1 MAQPPSGCSSQPSRH
16 SVTSRPIVSYKDGIL
31 SGIYGLTSLASAARI
46 SLLPPVLPRPRK
58 LSQTRSGVSW
68 RRDLCCDVQT
78 DLNREKSAVALLS
91 VVSNSIL
98 MVSKLLIGMA
108 IGSVSVISEAIHSGV
123 DLVAA
128 CIALVAVRTSG
139 KPADDDHPFG
149 HGKIENISGTV
160 EALLIFV
167 AAIWIIVEASKKL
180 IQRQPLEA
188 VGWGIG
194 VMLLSAVANMIVS
207 HMLFKVGRKT
217 SSPALLA
224 DAWHLRTDVYTSAG
238 VMVGLALLWLGEKI
252 LPSRDFFW
260 IDPLCA
266 LAVGL
271 LIIKAAWKLT
281 IESGRDLL
289 DTKISDHD
297 QAVIREILARFRPD
311 VRSAH
316 KLRTRRS
323 GHTRF
328 VQVHIQVEGSMTVED
343 SHQLS
348 HRIIRAVE
356 DRLPETSVTIH
367 VEPSHPVTLR
377 TSILAPGPE

>member
-1 MAQPPSGCSSQPSRH
+1 
-16 SVTSRPIVSYKDGIL
+16 
-31 SGIYGLTSLASAARI
+31 
-46 SLLPPVLPRPRK
+46 
-58 LSQTRSGVSW
+58 
-68 RRDLCCDVQT
+68 VQT
-78 DLNREKSAVALLS
+78 ELNREKSAVALLS
-91 VVSNSIL
+91 VISNSIL
-98 MVSKLLIGMA
+98 VISKLLIGVA

-123 DLVAA
+123 DLIAA
-128 CIALVAVRTSG
+128 CIALVAVRTSS

-167 AAIWIIVEASKKL
+167 AAIWIIIEASKKL
-180 IQRQPLEA
+180 LQRQPLEA

-194 VMLLSAVANMIVS
+194 VMLVSAVANLIVS
-207 HMLFKVGRKT
+207 QMLFKVGRKT
-217 SSPALLA
+217 NSPALLA

-238 VMVGLALLWLGEKI
+238 VMVGLGLLWLGEKI

-266 LAVGL
+266 LTVAL
-271 LIIKAAWKLT
+271 LILKAAWKLT

-289 DTKISDHD
+289 DAKISDED
-297 QAVIREILARFRPD
+297 QAIVREILTQFRPE

-323 GHTRF
+323 GHMRF
-328 VQVHIQVEGSMTVED
+328 VQVHIQVEGHMTVED

-348 HRIIRAVE
+348 HRIARAVE
-356 DRLPETSVTIH
+356 NRLPETSVAIH

-377 TSILAPGPE
+377 TSILSPGPD